1 MAKMTEIQKKIRS
14 RVVSLNEISQFCYNG
29 RIKFSVKKSVK
40 KDVTT
45 YVVVRSYND
54 GTIQKSDAKT
64 EQEIVPFLDGFVNHY
79 LHNNK

>member
-14 RVVSLNEISQFCYNG
+14 RVVTLNEIQKFCNNG
-29 RIKFSVKKSVK
+29 RIKFSVKKNVK
-40 KDVTT
+40 EDITT

-64 EQEIVPFLDGFVNHY
+64 EQEIVPFLNGFINHY
-79 LHNNK
+79 VHNK

>member
-14 RVVSLNEISQFCYNG
+14 RVVTLNEIQKICNNS

-40 KDVTT
+40 EDVTT
-45 YVVVRSYND
+45 YVVVRSYDD

-64 EQEIVPFLDGFVNHY
+64 EQEIVPFLNGFINHY
-79 LHNNK
+79 VHNK

>member
-14 RVVSLNEISQFCYNG
+14 RVVTLNEVQKICNNG
-29 RIKFSVKKSVK
+29 RIKFSVKKIVK
-40 KDVTT
+40 EDITT

-64 EQEIVPFLDGFVNHY
+64 EQEIIPFLNGFINHY
-79 LHNNK
+79 VHNK

>member
-14 RVVSLNEISQFCYNG
+14 RVVTLNEVQKICNNG

>member
-14 RVVSLNEISQFCYNG
+14 RVVTLNEVQKICNNG
-29 RIKFSVKKSVK
+29 RIKFSVKKIVK
-40 KDVTT
+40 EDITT

-64 EQEIVPFLDGFVNHY
+64 EQEIVPFLNGFINHY
-79 LHNNK
+79 VHNK

>member
-14 RVVSLNEISQFCYNG
+14 RVVTLNEIQKICNNG
-29 RIKFSVKKSVK
+29 RIKFSVKKNVK
-40 KDVTT
+40 EDITT

-64 EQEIVPFLDGFVNHY
+64 EQEIVPFLNGFINHY
-79 LHNNK
+79 VHNK

>member
-14 RVVSLNEISQFCYNG
+14 RVVTLNEIQKICNNG
-29 RIKFSVKKSVK
+29 RIKFSVKKIVNE
-40 KDVTT
+40 DVTT

-64 EQEIVPFLDGFVNHY
+64 DQEIVPFLNGFINHY
-79 LHNNK
+79 VHNK

>member
-14 RVVSLNEISQFCYNG
+14 RVVTLNEVQKICNNG
-29 RIKFSVKKSVK
+29 RIKFSVKKIVK
-40 KDVTT
+40 EDITT

-64 EQEIVPFLDGFVNHY
+64 DQEIVPFLNGFINHY
-79 LHNNK
+79 VHNK